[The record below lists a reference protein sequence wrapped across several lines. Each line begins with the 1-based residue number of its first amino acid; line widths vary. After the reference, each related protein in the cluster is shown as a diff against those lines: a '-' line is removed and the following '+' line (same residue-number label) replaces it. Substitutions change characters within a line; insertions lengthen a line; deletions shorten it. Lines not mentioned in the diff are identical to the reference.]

1 MRWTND
7 SLPRQSCPKDD
18 IIRLYNKMTLN
29 ERPSPMFKQTFRCT
43 HVLILRNQFFTPI
56 LYFTSVVP

>member
-29 ERPSPMFKQTFRCT
+29 ERPSPMFKQTFR
-43 HVLILRNQFFTPI
+43 
-56 LYFTSVVP
+56 